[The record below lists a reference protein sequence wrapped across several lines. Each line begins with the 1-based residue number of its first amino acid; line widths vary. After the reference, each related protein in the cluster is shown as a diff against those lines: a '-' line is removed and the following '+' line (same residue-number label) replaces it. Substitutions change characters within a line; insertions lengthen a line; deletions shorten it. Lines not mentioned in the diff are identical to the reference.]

1 MSKRRNESS
10 WDRGAVGSDAGTTS
24 LQYWSYGVEA
34 DVGMAREKKKKKME
48 RRGNGFIGKTL
59 VRRELGFIA
68 VFKFN
73 VGFSVYRQRGYTC
86 VYRCGPMGSLSLD
99 CRPNGFSL

>member
-1 MSKRRNESS
+1 MSKRRSESG

-34 DVGMAREKKKKKME
+34 DVGMSREKKKKKME

-68 VFKFN
+68 VFKF
-73 VGFSVYRQRGYTC
+73 SVVFFLGLSSTGIYLC
-86 VYRCGPMGSLSLD
+86 VYRCVG
-99 CRPNGFSL
+99 RPNGFSL